1 MIPEPAQFL
10 FSENINIYL
19 QSFGNRYLD
28 IFFTAVTN
36 AGSEQVYIFLASLI
50 FWCYSKKTGI
60 RAMYVILFSAFAAI
74 FAKNLFGMPR
84 PPEYLRKIPE
94 TGFGLPSGH
103 AQVSSGFW
111 GYMGS
116 RIRKSW
122 FIMVA
127 ALAILSISIS
137 RVYLGVHYAGD
148 VAGGIIFGLVIAYIS
163 YKAEPCITSRL
174 QRIGRQSKYLVA
186 VIIPVLLVTLASRQS
201 SLLKEQTEI
210 GVIMASISIGYLL
223 EEERIC
229 FEDAR
234 NNKQRI
240 KRAFA
245 GVLLLAM
252 VYLVSALFFPGLIFF
267 KYAALGVTLTLIAPW
282 VFARMESSS

>member
-1 MIPEPAQFL
+1 MIPEPVHFL

-19 QSFGNRYLD
+19 QGFGNSFLD
-28 IFFTAVTN
+28 FFFIAVTN

-50 FWCYSKKTGI
+50 FWCYSKRIGI
-60 RAMYVILFSAFAAI
+60 TAMYVILFSAFAAL

-84 PPEYLRKIPE
+84 PPEYLHKIQE
-94 TGFGLPSGH
+94 NGFGFPSGH

-116 RIRKSW
+116 RIKKPW

-127 ALAILSISIS
+127 ALVILSISIS
-137 RVYLGVHYAGD
+137 RIYLGVHYAGD
-148 VAGGIIFGLVIAYIS
+148 VAGGIIFGLAIAYIS
-163 YKAEPCITSRL
+163 FEAEPVITSRL
-174 QRIGRQSKYLVA
+174 QRIGRRSKYLSA
-186 VIIPVLLVTLASRQS
+186 LMIPAIMIALASLQS
-201 SLLKEQTEI
+201 SFLMEQMEI
-210 GVIMASISIGYLL
+210 GVVMASVSIGYLL

-245 GVLLLAM
+245 GVLMLAM
-252 VYLVSALFFPGLIFF
+252 IYLISALVFPGFIFF
-267 KYAALGVTLTLIAPW
+267 KYAALGVTSTLAAPW
-282 VFARMESSS
+282 VFARMESS